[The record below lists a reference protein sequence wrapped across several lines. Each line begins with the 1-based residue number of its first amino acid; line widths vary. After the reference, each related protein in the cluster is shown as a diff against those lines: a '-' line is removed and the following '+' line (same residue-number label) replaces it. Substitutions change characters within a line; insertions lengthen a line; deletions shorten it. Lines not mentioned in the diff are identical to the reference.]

1 MAVTISLDTKL
12 ADLKRVGG
20 KSQVLADAATRCQYV
35 NQNTASFL
43 SANDVA
49 EYIDSQGTAVAF
61 EREQS
66 RGVSRLSTLRNFLTL
81 IPLTITWIGFY
92 NISQVTNLDL
102 TTALSTLTPVAAF
115 DIFFFALLIVVGLFA
130 DGRTSAVRRNAT
142 SAQQTLDSIAHLL
155 TAQLAQRPTADP
167 GNIKQWAQ
175 LVQQQLDEV
184 RKVLQETAAET
195 QKTAT
200 TTQAVVNQMQSL
212 QQEVNR
218 LAGEAQK
225 LSGAVGGI
233 AHSASQIATS
243 AQGMDTSSRAL
254 TVATTA
260 AAAAQSQSNQHLQ
273 TVVTTLH
280 SASDAM
286 NKAAAAEDAIPR
298 TLSHLDNN
306 LQAASRNLSTTTR
319 QIEQVERRL
328 ASVVRAAG
336 GQHGFGWYLAPWHW
350 GRGGTQVAP
359 QPPQPMRPQWPPATP
374 PQGQVPPT
382 PYNMPPPGQTGIQWQ
397 QPYASPPPGQM
408 PPGQAP
414 QQPQQPQQPQN
425 APGTPGNPVP

>member
-1 MAVTISLDTKL
+1 MAVTGSLDTKL

-43 SANDVA
+43 SANDIA

-92 NISQVTNLDL
+92 NISQVKNLDL

-130 DGRTSAVRRNAT
+130 DGKTSAVRRNAT

-225 LSGAVGGI
+225 LSGEAQKLSGAVGGI
-233 AHSASQIATS
+233 AGSASQIATS
-243 AQGMDTSSRAL
+243 AQGMNGSAQAMTA
-254 TVATTA
+254 ATTQ
-260 AAAAQSQSNQHLQ
+260 AAAAQAQSNQQLQ
-273 TVVTTLH
+273 TVVTRLTD
-280 SASDAM
+280 ASGAM
-286 NKAAAAEDAIPR
+286 TRAAAAEGAIPT
-298 TLSHLDNN
+298 TLAHLDNN
-306 LQAASRNLSTTTR
+306 LQAASKNLAATTK
-319 QIEQVERRL
+319 QIEQVERHL
-328 ASVVRAAG
+328 SNVVRAAG
-336 GQHGFGWYLAPWHW
+336 GQHGALWHLAPWNW
-350 GRGGTQVAP
+350 GKGGVQVAP
-359 QPPQPMRPQWPPATP
+359 QQPQAPQQWPSATP

-382 PYNMPPPGQTGIQWQ
+382 PYNMPPPGQTGVQWQ
-397 QPYASPPPGQM
+397 QPYAPPPGQM
-408 PPGQAP
+408 PPP
-414 QQPQQPQQPQN
+414 QQQPQN